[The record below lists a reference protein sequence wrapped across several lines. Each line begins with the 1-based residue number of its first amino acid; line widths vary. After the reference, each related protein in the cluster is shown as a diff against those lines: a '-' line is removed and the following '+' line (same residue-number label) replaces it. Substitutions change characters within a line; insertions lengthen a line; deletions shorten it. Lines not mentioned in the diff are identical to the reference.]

1 MKTIIV
7 HMSDEAWTREAMHL
21 ASALARN
28 INGKIVL
35 LRLVLANNPGLL
47 GWGVAPP
54 AADEQRQIKDYAAVA
69 EDYGV
74 EFCVQPMQFI
84 ALEGALVQAAEAL
97 DAAFLFAH
105 IARSRISVW
114 RRFRLWNLKRQLHHC
129 CLYTL
134 YEDQPLSINAP
145 MSPAVREHHHDD
157 AEVVSTMSY
166 KQ

>member
-7 HMSDEAWTREAMHL
+7 HMSDEAWTLEAMHL

-54 AADEQRQIKDYAAVA
+54 TTVEQRQIKDYAAVA

-74 EFCVQPMQFI
+74 EFWVQPMQFI
-84 ALEGALVQAAEAL
+84 TLEGALVQAAAAL
-97 DAAFLFAH
+97 DATFLFAH
-105 IARSRISVW
+105 IAHRQVSWW
-114 RRFRLWNLKRQLHHC
+114 RRFRVWNLKRQLHNC

-134 YEDQPLSINAP
+134 YEDQPLSVNVP
-145 MSPAVREHHHDD
+145 MSPAEWEQQHDH
-157 AEVVSTMSY
+157 AEVASTMSY
-166 KQ
+166 KS